1 MDPQLLQA
9 GLPDRVEL
17 RVNGQPSVY
26 GSTIV
31 GSITLMQAADAMCDI
46 RAQAVIVV
54 VRIW

>member
-17 RVNGQPSVY
+17 RLNGEPSVN

-31 GSITLMQAADAMCDI
+31 GSITLMQATDAMCDI
-46 RAQAVIVV
+46 RAQAVVV
-54 VRIW
+54 VRL